1 MLATIRIL
9 AEMREGGFS
18 YNSNADVFCW
28 HLKCEDFQKIMELQT
43 WYKKHLE
50 QGQGQRIPV
59 KIVGGFYI
67 SEVSETFAV

>member
-28 HLKCEDFQKIMELQT
+28 HLKCEDFQRMPFPNLEEKNT
-43 WYKKHLE
+43 WNKDKDKE
-50 QGQGQRIPV
+50 
-59 KIVGGFYI
+59 IVGSFYI